1 MMVAESKKP
10 GGKVKKGFPIGQQRD
25 PRGSKAIKQ
34 QDNDGDLRGPTANG
48 LT

>member
-1 MMVAESKKP
+1 MVAEETDWKCEEGS
-10 GGKVKKGFPIGQQRD
+10 PIGQQRD
-25 PRGSKAIKQ
+25 PWGSKAIKQ